1 MNKGGCILL
10 SKDLKKVALVYREKQ
25 KDYSFPKGHLEKD
38 ENIINCA
45 IRETEEETGMNCK
58 LLSQIPLGTFT
69 YDNYEGTIRTYMY
82 LAVEDGPTTMNISEE
97 DKEITVWVPIDEVE
111 EKLTY
116 QDLKEFWIKVKD
128 KINLL
133 TK

>member
-82 LAVEDGPTTMNISEE
+82 LAVEDGPTTMNVSEE